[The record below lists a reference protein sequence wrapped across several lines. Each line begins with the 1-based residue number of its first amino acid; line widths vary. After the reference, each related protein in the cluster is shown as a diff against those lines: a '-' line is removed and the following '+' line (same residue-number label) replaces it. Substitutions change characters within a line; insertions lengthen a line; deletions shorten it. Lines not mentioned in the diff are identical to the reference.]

1 MSFFNRRRFI
11 PVIGRPSAV
20 PAGLWQK
27 CPGCKQAVFRAEVEK
42 NLQVCPV
49 CGYHY
54 RIGALERIRILTD
67 PGTFT
72 ETHAEIVSADPLGF
86 VSDGESY
93 PSRLKRAEKVSG
105 LTQALLTGLAR
116 IEDALTVLGV
126 VDWRFIMGSMGSAFG
141 ERFCRAA
148 QDAIEQRLPYVC
160 FAASGGARMHEGTLA
175 LMQMVKT
182 SNAVRAMNEAG
193 VPFISVLT
201 DPTSGGVFASFASL
215 GDVVLAEPNAYI
227 GFAGTRLIE
236 GALGVKTPKGFQ
248 RSEYQYENGFL
259 DAIVP
264 RRELRPYL
272 GRLLRYLT
280 PSAAKP

>member
-1 MSFFNRRRFI
+1 
-11 PVIGRPSAV
+11 
-20 PAGLWQK
+20 
-27 CPGCKQAVFRAEVEK
+27 
-42 NLQVCPV
+42 
-49 CGYHY
+49 
-54 RIGALERIRILTD
+54 
-67 PGTFT
+67 
-72 ETHAEIVSADPLGF
+72 
-86 VSDGESY
+86 
-93 PSRLKRAEKVSG
+93 
-105 LTQALLTGLAR
+105 LTQALLTGVAR
-116 IEDALTVLGV
+116 IENALTVLGV

-148 QDAIEQRLPYVC
+148 QDAIERRLPYVC

-248 RSEYQYENGFL
+248 RAEYQYENGFL

-280 PSAAKP
+280 PSATQP